1 MSNMKHG
8 FSTLNRWLGKKNK
21 AEKAMPNGKLSKSS
35 TNLNSLSVSS
45 TNINETSQLEYNRIT
60 PLPAATS
67 NAPFEQTFRIT
78 VLLPKDQLYVARLG
92 ARVPLSK
99 LLELVCENKLLDAT
113 KYEFRNPVD
122 SSQVYSCDLTIGAVG
137 LSEIR
142 LCNKSES
149 YGNFNADEIIKLHR
163 TAIIRDSLSSSEF
176 SSRYSKH
183 TTKTTSPYSSSNSLN
198 SMDSTG
204 MNCIRT
210 PVSPPATLTTSTLTT
225 PTKISAPPRKKRA
238 APRPPSQT
246 AIPEKAVLVTNGE
259 ATTKDTN
266 SNTIDNLE
274 VPDGSLSHKNRFVST
289 PNLSTSPEV
298 KAFNSNGHINSL
310 NIETELESS
319 LNGYTN
325 LDIELE
331 QSQVKQKNARNLCGG
346 SVQNLYSAES
356 VQQPIE
362 FPEPSPR
369 KRMIQ
374 IKKKTTAPA
383 PPPRGSLYADSDT
396 LSIHSMTPS
405 TPDTPLSPLMPLPPD
420 SPSVNT
426 NIEEHLDQNSNKQQ
440 SRDDEPVAN
449 EIPSATRNLET
460 IPSEAEKTTAIV
472 PKPLPRITTN
482 AFQNDNDTFLENS
495 VSTLTAANVS
505 KIILNR
511 TPTPE
516 PRSLSAEPQDND
528 SYLGVHIA
536 SLKNTVELEHDDDV
550 SSKQMDSGS
559 YLHAHIAAL
568 KNPSSL
574 ENEDDALSKQ
584 ADSGIGEPVPSPV
597 PDSLPSESSVNDGKS
612 AFESSSD
619 DDDIIKVYNFKLGKT
634 VVKPQ
639 AEPKTL
645 EDFVVLAA
653 EDQVDSGDNTPTTA
667 TQEATPNFSDS
678 ASWNFSIPISPP
690 PNFADARFADG
701 FVNEKPPDTP
711 ITPKIKERPKLDF
724 KSISHAERTF
734 VPTVDS
740 SHQEPTQ
747 PHDIEVKRDILALPS
762 PTAPLNEIVE
772 ELSAIIHSKGLDT
785 LIKKP
790 EDEPKIQSAKPTT
803 LPNFSITTITQQIQE
818 KENEVPNKV
827 SELTLANSVTN
838 SSVEQ
843 VNNKEQ
849 LHSEKTTCIAG
860 QQNVMNIETP
870 STQITHAKV
879 EPNGFSSSRRRSSG
893 ELSIGESPSLQS
905 PEVIKTILNSRKNS
919 SASSSD
925 ADTKGAEELKRQDEK
940 TPKNIVNAQNDIDTN
955 IATPQPCVT
964 SNFESIESK
973 EEHKTNFVKI
983 AETPKNNVN
992 AQKEEETTSSSA
1004 EQTKHKELPKL
1015 YRYSGPP
1022 SINFSTWSERPK
1034 VQVSIKNEGDYIF
1047 GGKNADSQSAAVTTA
1062 AIEINTKSHNRNN
1075 RVSMP
1080 AAAFWAERENAP
1092 PPVAPKPIVIAS
1104 PTERMGIP
1112 EKDYRVPMSVKPLRD
1127 VTIENVEL
1135 NTTTTNN
1142 ATQLEHSA
1150 KGQWKSSS
1158 ITTVLLNG
1166 SSESE
1171 NNKGEAILRPS
1182 FTSTLPRS
1190 NANRF
1195 SIPVVKNVGPGLL
1208 RSTSIT
1214 QLEANKPKP
1223 IQSEVVTAPFGQ
1235 NTLRK
1240 TGLKEKILANDSLP
1254 KEKEQTEKNISEQ
1267 IPKPLTASVQRS
1279 TTILNGFVDVTNVKT
1294 MTETRKVHQTTVK
1307 PVQSAKL
1314 ELKLQNSNSTSV
1326 YLNKTSLNPAT
1337 TITTKTKTQSD
1348 VKPAPIVP
1356 PPPPTP
1362 PKSVTLPTL
1371 NSSSPAD
1378 TSSSTDPRDQLLM
1391 AIRNFKRDNLNRI

>member
-1 MSNMKHG
+1 MNNMKHG

-21 AEKAMPNGKLSKSS
+21 SDKATPNGKLSKSS

-99 LLELVCENKLLDAT
+99 LLELVCENKLLDAS

-122 SSQVYSCDLTIGAVG
+122 SSQVYSCELTIGAVG

-142 LCNKSES
+142 LCNKSET

-204 MNCIRT
+204 MNCVRT
-210 PVSPPATLTTSTLTT
+210 PVSPPATLTTATT
-225 PTKISAPPRKKRA
+225 PSIISAPPRKKRA

-246 AIPEKAVLVTNGE
+246 AIPEKTVLVTNGE
-259 ATTKDTN
+259 TNAKDTN
-266 SNTIDNLE
+266 SNIDKLE
-274 VPDGSLSHKNRFVST
+274 VLEGSLSHKNHFVST

-298 KAFNSNGHINSL
+298 TTLDSNGHISSL
-310 NIETELESS
+310 NIDSKRESS

-325 LDIELE
+325 LEIEME
-331 QSQVKQKNARNLCGG
+331 QSQVKQKNARNLVGG
-346 SVQNLYSAES
+346 SVQNLNSAET

-383 PPPRGSLYADSDT
+383 PPPRGSSYADSDT
-396 LSIHSMTPS
+396 LSIHSMSSS
-405 TPDTPLSPLMPLPPD
+405 TPGTPISPLMPI
-420 SPSVNT
+420 SPEPLSANT
-426 NIEEHLDQNSNKQQ
+426 NLEVHIDPNSNNQQ
-440 SRDDEPVAN
+440 MAN
-449 EIPSATRNLET
+449 EIPTPMFET
-460 IPSEAEKTTAIV
+460 TSPV

-482 AFQNDNDTFLENS
+482 APQNDKDTFMES
-495 VSTLTAANVS
+495 KVSSPTPTNVS

-516 PRSLSAEPQDND
+516 PRSLSAEPQDSD
-528 SYLGVHIA
+528 SYLGVHIGA
-536 SLKNTVELEHDDDV
+536 LKNTSDLEHDQE
-550 SSKQMDSGS
+550 SKQMDSGN
-559 YLHAHIAAL
+559 YLNAHIAAF
-568 KNPSSL
+568 KNASIL
-574 ENEDDALSKQ
+574 EHEDDALSKQ
-584 ADSGIGEPVPSPV
+584 ADSGIGEPIPSPI

-634 VVKPQ
+634 VVKTQIEPQ
-639 AEPKTL
+639 TL

-653 EDQVDSGDNTPTTA
+653 EEQVESGDNTSAPA

-678 ASWNFSIPISPP
+678 SSWNFTIPISPP
-690 PNFADARFADG
+690 PNFADGRFADG
-701 FVNEKPPDTP
+701 FVTEKTPDTP
-711 ITPKIKERPKLDF
+711 ITPKIKERPTLDF
-724 KSISHAERTF
+724 KSISQAERSFTEA
-734 VPTVDS
+734 VGNSNQKPTNTHEMEFKKES
-740 SHQEPTQ
+740 
-747 PHDIEVKRDILALPS
+747 LALPS
-762 PTAPLNEIVE
+762 PTTPLNEIVE
-772 ELSAIIHSKGLDT
+772 ELSEIIHNKRLDT

-790 EDEPKIQSAKPTT
+790 EDEPKIQAAKPTT
-803 LPNFSITTITQQIQE
+803 LSNFSITTITQQIQE
-818 KENEVPNKV
+818 KENEDPSEV
-827 SELTLANSVTN
+827 SELNTENSAPNFNFQQVTN
-838 SSVEQ
+838 Q
-843 VNNKEQ
+843 NQ
-849 LHSEKTTCIAG
+849 IPSEKLAHIAG
-860 QQNVMNIETP
+860 QQNVTNLDSP
-870 STQITHAKV
+870 SAQVTYEKV
-879 EPNGFSSSRRRSSG
+879 DQSGFGSSRRRSSG

-925 ADTKGAEELKRQDEK
+925 AETKVAEELKRQDEK
-940 TPKNIVNAQNDIDTN
+940 DVEQKVNIPSLAEPPKNIVNAQKQVDTN
-955 IATPQPCVT
+955 ITMPQFSVT
-964 SNFESIESK
+964 SNFESTESK
-973 EEHKTNFVKI
+973 EVQKMNLVKT
-983 AETPKNNVN
+983 AETPKNKIN
-992 AQKEEETTSSSA
+992 AKKEEESRVSSPDH
-1004 EQTKHKELPKL
+1004 TKSKEVPKV

-1062 AIEINTKSHNRNN
+1062 AIEINTRSHNRNN

-1092 PPVAPKPIVIAS
+1092 PPVAPKPITL
-1104 PTERMGIP
+1104 TERMGIP
-1112 EKDYRVPMSVKPLRD
+1112 EKEYHIPMNVKPLRD
-1127 VTIENVEL
+1127 VTIENVDL
-1135 NTTTTNN
+1135 NTTTNN
-1142 ATQLEHSA
+1142 ITQQRPSPN
-1150 KGQWKSSS
+1150 GQWKSTS

-1166 SSESE
+1166 NSELE
-1171 NNKGEAILRPS
+1171 NNKSETVTKPA

-1190 NANRF
+1190 NASRF
-1195 SIPVVKNVGPGLL
+1195 SMPAVNNVGSVLL

-1214 QLEANKPKP
+1214 QLEANKPKLT
-1223 IQSEVVTAPFGQ
+1223 QSEAVAAPFGQ

-1240 TGLKEKILANDSLP
+1240 TGLKEKILANDTLP
-1254 KEKEQTEKNISEQ
+1254 KEKAETESNIREQ
-1267 IPKPLTASVQRS
+1267 IPKSQRS
-1279 TTILNGFVDVTNVKT
+1279 SLKSSTTTSNGFVGMTNVT
-1294 MTETRKVHQTTVK
+1294 TTSETKKVHQK

-1314 ELKLQNSNSTSV
+1314 ELKLQNSSSV
-1326 YLNKTSLNPAT
+1326 YLNRTSFNPAT
-1337 TITTKTKTQSD
+1337 NITTTTKTQSD
-1348 VKPAPIVP
+1348 VKSTSLVP

-1362 PKSVTLPTL
+1362 PKGVTLSTP
-1371 NSSSPAD
+1371 NSSPA
-1378 TSSSTDPRDQLLM
+1378 TTPSSTDPRDQLLM

>member
-8 FSTLNRWLGKKNK
+8 FSTLNRWLGKRNK
-21 AEKAMPNGKLSKSS
+21 AEKATPNGKLSKSS
-35 TNLNSLSVSS
+35 TTLNSLSVSS

-142 LCNKSES
+142 LCNKSET
-149 YGNFNADEIIKLHR
+149 YENFNADEIIKLHR

-204 MNCIRT
+204 MNCVRT
-210 PVSPPATLTTSTLTT
+210 PVSPPATLTTTT
-225 PTKISAPPRKKRA
+225 TQTVISAPPRKKRA

-246 AIPEKAVLVTNGE
+246 AIPEKTVLVTNGE
-259 ATTKDTN
+259 ATAKDTN
-266 SNTIDNLE
+266 SNIAKLE
-274 VPDGSLSHKNRFVST
+274 VLEGSLSHKNRFVST

-298 KAFNSNGHINSL
+298 TTFDSNGHINSL
-310 NIETELESS
+310 HVDNKLESS
-319 LNGYTN
+319 LNGYTD
-325 LDIELE
+325 LEIEME
-331 QSQVKQKNARNLCGG
+331 QSQVKQKNARNLCAG
-346 SVQNLYSAES
+346 SVQNLSSAET

-383 PPPRGSLYADSDT
+383 PPHRGSSYADSDT
-396 LSIHSMTPS
+396 VSIHSISSS
-405 TPDTPLSPLMPLPPD
+405 TPGTPLSPLMPI
-420 SPSVNT
+420 SPEPLSTDT
-426 NIEEHLDQNSNKQQ
+426 NLETHIDPNSNNQHMANIQ
-440 SRDDEPVAN
+440 SRDSDPVTN
-449 EIPSATRNLET
+449 EIQSATAMHET
-460 IPSEAEKTTAIV
+460 TPPV
-472 PKPLPRITTN
+472 PKPLPRVTTN
-482 AFQNDNDTFLENS
+482 ACQNDQDTFMENH
-495 VSTLTAANVS
+495 VSTPTTTNVS

-516 PRSLSAEPQDND
+516 PRSLSAEPQDSD
-528 SYLGVHIA
+528 SYLGVHIRA
-536 SLKNTVELEHDDDV
+536 LKNTSDLEHDEE
-550 SSKQMDSGS
+550 SKQMDSGNF
-559 YLHAHIAAL
+559 LNAHIAAL
-568 KNPSSL
+568 KNASIL

-584 ADSGIGEPVPSPV
+584 ADSGIGEPVPSPI

-634 VVKPQ
+634 VVKTQTEPQ
-639 AEPKTL
+639 TL

-653 EDQVDSGDNTPTTA
+653 AEQAESGENTPAPA

-690 PNFADARFADG
+690 PNFADGRFADG

-711 ITPKIKERPKLDF
+711 ITPKIKERPMLDF
-724 KSISHAERTF
+724 KSISQAERSFIQTIGNSNQKS
-734 VPTVDS
+734 TN
-740 SHQEPTQ
+740 T
-747 PHDIEVKRDILALPS
+747 HDMEFKKESLALPS
-762 PTAPLNEIVE
+762 PTTPLNEIVE
-772 ELSAIIHSKGLDT
+772 ELSEIIHKKRLDT

-803 LPNFSITTITQQIQE
+803 LSNFSITTITQQIQE
-818 KENEVPNKV
+818 KENEIANEVSALKLENSEPN
-827 SELTLANSVTN
+827 SNFEQGTN
-838 SSVEQ
+838 Q
-843 VNNKEQ
+843 DQ
-849 LHSEKTTCIAG
+849 ILSEKLTCIAG
-860 QQNVMNIETP
+860 PQNIAKLDSS
-870 STQITHAKV
+870 STKGTYEKV
-879 EPNGFSSSRRRSSG
+879 DQNGFSSSRRRSSG

-925 ADTKGAEELKRQDEK
+925 AETKVAEELKKQDEK
-940 TPKNIVNAQNDIDTN
+940 VVAEAPKNIVNAQNKVDTY
-955 IATPQPCVT
+955 ITASQPCAT
-964 SNFESIESK
+964 FNFESTESK
-973 EEHKTNFVKI
+973 EVQETNFVKI
-983 AETPKNNVN
+983 AETPKNKVN
-992 AQKEEETTSSSA
+992 AQREEETRVSSA
-1004 EQTKHKELPKL
+1004 EHTKHKEVPKV

-1047 GGKNADSQSAAVTTA
+1047 GGKNADNQSAAVTTA
-1062 AIEINTKSHNRNN
+1062 AIEINTRSHIRNN

-1092 PPVAPKPIVIAS
+1092 PPVAPKPIT

-1112 EKDYRVPMSVKPLRD
+1112 EKEYHIPMSVKPLRD
-1127 VTIENVEL
+1127 VTIENVDF

-1142 ATQLEHSA
+1142 TTQQRPST
-1150 KGQWKSSS
+1150 KGQWKSTST
-1158 ITTVLLNG
+1158 TTVLLNG
-1166 SSESE
+1166 NSELE
-1171 NNKGEAILRPS
+1171 NNKSEIVTKPS

-1190 NANRF
+1190 NASRF
-1195 SIPVVKNVGPGLL
+1195 SIPAVNNVGPGLL

-1214 QLEANKPKP
+1214 QLEANKPHL
-1223 IQSEVVTAPFGQ
+1223 IQSEAAAAPFGQ

-1240 TGLKEKILANDSLP
+1240 TGLKEKILANDILP
-1254 KEKEQTEKNISEQ
+1254 KEKAETERKMPEQTAKS
-1267 IPKPLTASVQRS
+1267 QRS
-1279 TTILNGFVDVTNVKT
+1279 SLNCSSTIHNGFVGMTKVTT
-1294 MTETRKVHQTTVK
+1294 TSETKKIHQK

-1314 ELKLQNSNSTSV
+1314 ELKLQSSTGI
-1326 YLNKTSLNPAT
+1326 YLNRMSLNPAT
-1337 TITTKTKTQSD
+1337 TITTTTKTQSD
-1348 VKPAPIVP
+1348 VKSTSSVP

-1362 PKSVTLPTL
+1362 PKGVTP
-1371 NSSSPAD
+1371 NSSPA
-1378 TSSSTDPRDQLLM
+1378 TESSSTDPRDQLLM
-1391 AIRNFKRDNLNRI
+1391 AIRSFKRDDLNRI